1 MKKKLGK
8 KQADMNKDLLN
19 ILANSNK
26 DIDNQQLMDYLSG
39 ELSGETLHNVERSM
53 ADSDFLNDAVE
64 GLQQMGAKRDL
75 QAYVDEL
82 NASLHRNMAKKKQ
95 RRLKRRLK
103 GAPWTWLVILLV
115 LALCLIAWLMI
126 EKVLPT

>member
-1 MKKKLGK
+1 
-8 KQADMNKDLLN
+8 MNKDLLN

-39 ELSGETLHNVERSM
+39 KLSGEPLHDVERTM
-53 ADSDFLNDAVE
+53 ADNAFLNDAVE
-64 GLQQMGAKRDL
+64 GLQQLDARKNL

-82 NASLHRNMAKKKQ
+82 NAKLQKTMAKKRQ

-103 GAPWTWLVILLV
+103 DDPWTYLIVGLVIF
-115 LALCLIAWLMI
+115 LCLIAYWIVRFLL
-126 EKVLPT
+126 KK

>member
-1 MKKKLGK
+1 
-8 KQADMNKDLLN
+8 MNKDLLN

-39 ELSGETLHNVERSM
+39 NLSGEPLHDVERSM
-53 ADSDFLNDAVE
+53 ADNAFLNDAVE
-64 GLQQMGAKRDL
+64 GLQQLGSRKNL

-82 NASLHRNMAKKKQ
+82 NSALQKSMAKKKQ

-103 GAPWTWLVILLV
+103 DDPWTYLTIGLVIFLTLVAYWIIRFLLH
-115 LALCLIAWLMI
+115 
-126 EKVLPT
+126 K

>member
-1 MKKKLGK
+1 
-8 KQADMNKDLLN
+8 MNKDLLN

-39 ELSGETLHNVERSM
+39 KLSGEALHELERSM
-53 ADSDFLNDAVE
+53 ADNDFLNDAVE
-64 GLQQMGAKRDL
+64 GLQQVGDKKNM

-82 NASLHRNMAKKKQ
+82 NASMQKTLEKKKK

-103 GAPWTWLVILLV
+103 EDPWGLLAVILVI
-115 LALCLIAWLMI
+115 ALCILGYIIVRKLLQ
-126 EKVLPT
+126 K

>member
-1 MKKKLGK
+1 VK
-8 KQADMNKDLLN
+8 KQADMKKDLLN

-39 ELSGETLHNVERSM
+39 NLSGEPLHDVERTM
-53 ADSDFLNDAVE
+53 ADNAFLNDAVE
-64 GLQQMGAKRDL
+64 GLQQMGNRKNL

-82 NASLHRNMAKKKQ
+82 NVALQKTVAKKKQ

-103 GAPWTWLVILLV
+103 DNPWIYLTIVLVI
-115 LALCLIAWLMI
+115 ALCVIAYWIIRIALL
-126 EKVLPT
+126 KK

>member
-1 MKKKLGK
+1 MK

-19 ILANSNK
+19 ILSNSNK

-39 ELSGETLHNVERSM
+39 NLTGEPLHDVERSM
-53 ADSDFLNDAVE
+53 ADNAFLNDAVE
-64 GLQQMGAKRDL
+64 GLQQLDNRKKL

-82 NASLHRNMAKKKQ
+82 NANLQKTMAKKKQ

-103 GAPWTWLVILLV
+103 DDPWTYLTIGLVIF
-115 LALCLIAWLMI
+115 LCLVAYWIVRFLL
-126 EKVLPT
+126 KK

>member
-1 MKKKLGK
+1 
-8 KQADMNKDLLN
+8 MNKDLLN

-39 ELSGETLHNVERSM
+39 KLSGEPLHDVERSM
-53 ADSDFLNDAVE
+53 ADNAFLNDAVE
-64 GLQQMGAKRDL
+64 GLQQLDTRKNL

-82 NASLHRNMAKKKQ
+82 NSKLQKTMAKKRQ

-103 GAPWTWLVILLV
+103 DDPWTYLTIGLVI
-115 LALCLIAWLMI
+115 ALCLIAYWVVRISLL
-126 EKVLPT
+126 KK